1 MPRSA
6 RLDAPGV
13 LHHIIIRGIER
24 KTIFRDDEDR
34 EDFLSRLGRLLPSTK
49 TSCFAWALIPNHAH
63 LLLRTGS
70 VPLSTLMSRL
80 LTGYAGYFNRRHK
93 RSGQLFQNRYKSIL
107 CQEEIYFS
115 ELVRYIHLNPLRAGL
130 VNNLAQL
137 NRYAFCGHGVLMGH
151 RRRDWQDADYVLR
164 YFGKQASDARRQY
177 CSFVESGID
186 QGRRDE
192 LTGGGLIRSL
202 GGWSAVQKRNM
213 RDARIKS
220 DERILGDGDF
230 VDTLLSE
237 ANERFER
244 HYEMRRH
251 GIDMEKIAERAATLC
266 SVEPADI
273 FSRGKQPGKVKARS
287 LFCYWVVS
295 ELGISH
301 LELARRIGISGP
313 GVGTCVERGKHIA
326 AENGYRLLAGMES

>member
-1 MPRSA
+1 MPRAA

-13 LHHIIIRGIER
+13 LHHIIIRGMER
-24 KTIFRDDEDR
+24 KTIFRDNEDR

-63 LLLRTGS
+63 FLFRTGS
-70 VPLSTLMSRL
+70 VPISTLMSRL

-107 CQEEIYFS
+107 CQEETYFS

-130 VNNLAQL
+130 VKNPAEL
-137 NRYAFCGHGVLMGH
+137 NQYAFCGHGVLMGNK
-151 RRRDWQDADYVLR
+151 RRDWQDSGYVLR
-164 YFGKQASDARRQY
+164 CFGEQDANARRQY
-177 CSFVESGID
+177 GAFVESGID
-186 QGRRDE
+186 QGRRDD
-192 LTGGGLIRSL
+192 LTGGGLIRSM
-202 GGWSAVQKRNM
+202 GGWSAIHQ
-213 RDARIKS
+213 RDLRDTRMKS

-230 VDTLLSE
+230 VDALLAE

-244 HYEMRRH
+244 HYEMRRR
-251 GIDMEKIAERAATLC
+251 GLDMEKIAERAAGLFA
-266 SVEPADI
+266 VEVADI
-273 FSRGKQPGKVKARS
+273 FSRGKQPFKVKARS

-313 GVGTCVERGKHIA
+313 GVGTCVERGKQIA
-326 AENGYRLLAGMES
+326 AESGYRLPE